1 VAALAASQ
9 IAKRED
15 ARTRNREA
23 FPFAAE
29 LMDAFSQDFDDGLPP
44 FDPKLIYAE
53 ENGRSIGK
61 RPDQSNSL
69 DGDRL
74 VQMHDSFEFIKSRM
88 RKKR

>member
-1 VAALAASQ
+1 MAASQ

-23 FPFAAE
+23 FPYAAE
-29 LMDAFSQDFDDGLPP
+29 LMDQFAE

-61 RPDQSNSL
+61 KPSTTDSL

-74 VQMHDSFEFIKSRM
+74 VQMHDQFTRTSILMNKR
-88 RKKR
+88 RK